1 MRTLTRNGLRALLRF
16 IEAFQGGVRKSG
28 SNFISSRYFLGE
40 FGNEWD
46 NLGWY
51 PPGNYLFVVTNKNTR
66 RRREICSKLTIKT
79 SERRLRSGLFVVN
92 FEYISPLVLVFLL
105 LTLSR

>member
-51 PPGNYLFVVTNKNTR
+51 PPGNYLFIVTNKNTR

-79 SERRLRSGLFVVN
+79 ERRLRSGLFVVN
-92 FEYISPLVLVFLL
+92 FEYISSLVLVFLL